1 MNWVTTSSRLYA
13 VLLRFYPKRFRE
25 AYGDELQLVFRDCA
39 RDGYQRGGGWE
50 VLRVWSGVLPDLI
63 VSAAEQHA
71 EEEST
76 VSLKVLIGIL
86 SGAGVIGGG
95 LWILASVLI
104 LQRPEG
110 SGGAYRDVTDLMPLF
125 FVGLQLFS
133 MGLIAVF
140 LLPGRHWE
148 PLARVLLLVAAGGG
162 LLTAGVWQLYA
173 DSADWITLIS
183 GFMIQTA
190 CLALAGLGL
199 LRRGDSR
206 AWGLLLLALAVI
218 RLLVNLDDWRA
229 VFLAVAGAMCVG
241 LMVLMFRKSPG
252 PNPGT
257 PALS

>member
-1 MNWVTTSSRLYA
+1 MPVVDIT
-13 VLLRFYPKRFRE
+13 K
-25 AYGDELQLVFRDCA
+25 
-39 RDGYQRGGGWE
+39 
-50 VLRVWSGVLPDLI
+50 DLDALTLTI
-63 VSAAEQHA
+63 VADFAAPVE
-71 EEEST
+71 
-76 VSLKVLIGIL
+76 
-86 SGAGVIGGG
+86 
-95 LWILASVLI
+95 
-104 LQRPEG
+104 R
-110 SGGAYRDVTDLMPLF
+110 
-125 FVGLQLFS
+125 
-133 MGLIAVF
+133 
-140 LLPGRHWE
+140 
-148 PLARVLLLVAAGGG
+148 
-162 LLTAGVWQLYA
+162 VWQLYA